1 MIKKLVL
8 GMGILLIVIQFIRP
22 AYNQS
27 TDSSKDITTVVAV
40 PDDVQKILKSSCY
53 DCHSNYTNYPW
64 YDKIQPVRW
73 WVEHHIKEGK
83 MHLNFSE
90 FANYSIKKQLEK
102 INDLGETIDNDE
114 MPLPAYTIMHKEAKL
129 TVAEKELLINWANET
144 YDMMDASN
152 SESSIE
158 P

>member
-1 MIKKLVL
+1 
-8 GMGILLIVIQFIRP
+8 
-22 AYNQS
+22 
-27 TDSSKDITTVVAV
+27 
-40 PDDVQKILKSSCY
+40 
-53 DCHSNYTNYPW
+53 
-64 YDKIQPVRW
+64 
-73 WVEHHIKEGK
+73 